1 MSLLESVTKMVKPC
15 RDSVV
20 ENPVDP
26 QSKTLLQCQS
36 WSKRT
41 LQLSTQ
47 EQQRKSQN
55 VDMVLTGGD
64 REPLQVHRLVMARA
78 SSQLAALLQAHG
90 HLDEV
95 SLLIPEAD
103 KETLGAVVQLIYF
116 GFCSLDS
123 EGGLSRVTT
132 VASILGL
139 ENVAAEIE
147 PTLQISHEELKGDVL
162 QVKLP
167 PVMEKPVE
175 KIVMKKNIGRKTV
188 LKSNLVKSGLILLNQ
203 PETFENL
210 PSAALSKFGCSSCI
224 KTFTRKNDLLRHM
237 MLHTGERRFSCTF
250 CATKFIS
257 SGDLHKHVRIHTG
270 EKPYACQFSKC
281 TKAFTQ
287 KGDLNKHMKIHLDQ
301 KNYQCEQCN
310 YRCIQGNDLR
320 NHMLVHSECKPF
332 CCDLCSKEFRR
343 KNQLKAHK
351 KKLHKPA
358 VT

>member
-1 MSLLESVTKMVKPC
+1 
-15 RDSVV
+15 
-20 ENPVDP
+20 
-26 QSKTLLQCQS
+26 
-36 WSKRT
+36 
-41 LQLSTQ
+41 
-47 EQQRKSQN
+47 
-55 VDMVLTGGD
+55 MVLRGGD
-64 REPLQVHRLVMARA
+64 GEPLQVHKVVMARA
-78 SSQLAALLQAHG
+78 SSQLADLLMAHS

-103 KETLGAVVQLIYF
+103 KETLGAVVQLIYS
-116 GFCSLDS
+116 GVCSLDS
-123 EGGLSRVTT
+123 EGGMSRVTT
-132 VASILGL
+132 VASMLGL
-139 ENVAAEIE
+139 DSVAAEIE
-147 PTLQISHEELKGDVL
+147 PTLQIPHEEPEGDVL
-162 QVKLP
+162 VVKLP
-167 PVMEKPVE
+167 HDREKTVGKLVP
-175 KIVMKKNIGRKTV
+175 KINKGRKTV
-188 LKSNLVKSGLILLNQ
+188 LKRNLVKSGLILLNQ
-203 PETFENL
+203 PESFENL
-210 PSAALSKFGCSSCI
+210 PSSSLSKFGCSSCI

-250 CATKFIS
+250 CANKFIS

-281 TKAFTQ
+281 SKAFTQ

-301 KNYQCEQCN
+301 KKYQCQQCN

-351 KKLHKPA
+351 MKLHKPA